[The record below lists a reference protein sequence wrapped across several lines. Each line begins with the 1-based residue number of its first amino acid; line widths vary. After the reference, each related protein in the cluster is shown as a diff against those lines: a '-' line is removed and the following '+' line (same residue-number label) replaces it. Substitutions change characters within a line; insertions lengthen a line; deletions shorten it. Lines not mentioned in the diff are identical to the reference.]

1 MTDEQKR
8 LIIDLRVRLVTIESH
23 LTQSQVKIM
32 VSLALENLDEL
43 IASMGE
49 PT

>member
-8 LIIDLRVRLVTIESH
+8 LLADLRVRLVAIEGQITSP
-23 LTQSQVKIM
+23 QVKIM
-32 VSLALENLDEL
+32 VALALENLDEL
-43 IASMGE
+43 IVSIGD

>member
-8 LIIDLRVRLVTIESH
+8 LILDLRVRMVAIESH
-23 LTQSQVKIM
+23 LAQSQVKIM
-32 VSLALENLDEL
+32 VSLALENLDSL

-49 PT
+49 PA